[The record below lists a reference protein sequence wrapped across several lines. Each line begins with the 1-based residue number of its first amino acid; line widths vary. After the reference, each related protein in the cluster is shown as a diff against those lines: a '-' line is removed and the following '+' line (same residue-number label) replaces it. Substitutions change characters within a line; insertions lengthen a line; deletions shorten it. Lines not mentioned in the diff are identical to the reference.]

1 MTMPS
6 DILLNRRNLIL
17 LGGAFVLSGCSGE
30 AADDVSAFAF
40 RGNEKFEFRDTVGWM
55 ELHGRVAVVG
65 FFPRMLSPAE
75 RDAVVQQRSVYPAIE
90 PHDPMIE
97 LRFFLRDVE
106 EAIGEAN
113 LEAVQLTFWHFAAPA
128 PVLKFERASF
138 AESGLSFAGLDGRV
152 GAGGWIVG
160 TVRGQGAV
168 TMLGG
173 RTVSHTWNLSAQ
185 AHLD

>member
-1 MTMPS
+1 MPP
-6 DILLNRRNLIL
+6 DIFLNRRSLIL
-17 LGGAFVLSGCSGE
+17 LGASLVLSGCSGG

-65 FFPRMLSPAE
+65 FFPRMLSPEE
-75 RDAVVQQRSVYPAIE
+75 RVAVVKQRSVYPSVE

-97 LRFFLRDVE
+97 LRFFLDDVE
-106 EAIGEAN
+106 KPIAVDN
-113 LEAVQLTFWHFAAPA
+113 LDAVQLTFWHFAAPA
-128 PVLKFERASF
+128 PVLKFERDDFEEA
-138 AESGLSFAGLDGRV
+138 GLSFAGLDGRT